1 MNFSIVSECI
11 YTDQP
16 FFEVDP
22 TNYKVHPVCIPYPQ
36 QLEIN
41 TSTG

>member
-22 TNYKVHPVCIPYPQ
+22 TNYKVHLVYIPYPQ
-36 QLEIN
+36 QFEIN